1 MRFTLNE
8 SERNSIRDLYIM
20 KGVINEQSDQ
30 SKKLYIS
37 WANKKSGNPEMAMSI
52 MDDVLK
58 LQKSLPKRDFAK
70 YSSYDELKND
80 LDDIIR
86 KQKEKDAVKIYEDKD
101 LLIVQAKTWE
111 ASCKYGAGTTWCTA
125 GKDTPS
131 NWNRYNQTGTEFI
144 WIFKN
149 KPMNDPQY
157 KYSYHVTGSGLDD
170 WCDALN
176 KCVRSN
182 MLSNNSYP
190 KSHPKFNEIIEK
202 LKSISFDRKDE
213 LTIVEHRPLIENW
226 IENNLNELIDRFE
239 KEYYIKELWE
249 DIWYETIEN
258 VRPRDFLDDYK
269 FSDWEVEWA
278 INRVEKNGPDDRTF
292 NLDLSNYTFYF
303 DIEETLRMYLDSN
316 NIQLTIENVER
327 FLQSLTPNDVYRI
340 TNFGDV
346 YEQIIEEV
354 RYVANEDV
362 TQKIENELSLL

>member
-8 SERNSIRDLYIM
+8 SERNSIRDLYIK

-80 LDDIIR
+80 LDGIIS

-101 LLIVQAKTWE
+101 LLVIQANTWE

-125 GKDTPS
+125 GKDTTS
-131 NWNRYNQTGTEFI
+131 NWNRYNRTGTEFI

-157 KYSYHVTGSGLDD
+157 KYSYHVKNNGSDD

-176 KCVRSN
+176 DCVLSTN
-182 MLSNNSYP
+182 LSNKSYP
-190 KSHPKFNEIIEK
+190 KSHPKFDEIIEK
-202 LKSISFDRKDE
+202 LKSISVSRKGNVTFIDY
-213 LTIVEHRPLIENW
+213 RPLIENW
-226 IENNLNELIDRFE
+226 LDNNLVELENISE
-239 KEYYIKELWE
+239 KYMNIETILN
-249 DIWYETIEN
+249 DNWYEILGN
-258 VRPRDFLDDYK
+258 IRPRDYGDGEFDDY
-269 FSDWEVEWA
+269 DVEWA
-278 INRVEKNGPDDRTF
+278 IERVEQDGPPEGKFQFD
-292 NLDLSNYTFYF
+292 SSEYTFYY
-303 DIEETLRMYLDSN
+303 DIEDALILYMRNN
-316 NIQLTIENVER
+316 NIPLSNENAER
-327 FLQSLTPNDVYRI
+327 TLQVLTPKDVYDYS
-340 TNFGDV
+340 NF
-346 YEQIIEEV
+346 YNIHEQIT
-354 RYVANEDV
+354 EDIRIFASEDIN
-362 TQKIENELSLL
+362 QKIEDELALL